1 MYSLEQSL
9 ISLPSASLKA
19 FVDRYSVLQCITCSP
34 WGGGRGG
41 GGVEGEPGYSINIL
55 VSEGEPLRV

>member
-34 WGGGRGG
+34 WGGGGG
-41 GGVEGEPGYSINIL
+41 GGGGDWGAGVL
-55 VSEGEPLRV
+55 D

>member
-34 WGGGRGG
+34 WGGGGG
-41 GGVEGEPGYSINIL
+41 GEGKGEPGNSINIL
-55 VSEGEPLRV
+55 VSKGEPLRV

>member
-34 WGGGRGG
+34 WGWGGGGGGGGGGGAGG
-41 GGVEGEPGYSINIL
+41 GGVGGGAGVL
-55 VSEGEPLRV
+55 D